1 MNDRQQDTDLRAR
14 FDAQR
19 RADASDTPSF
29 ADMMAR
35 ARELEITRAREHES
49 TSLTRRHNLR
59 RLAYVGTLAAAAAI
73 AALIVIPRSSSNEDE
88 FEQAV
93 RAYRSSPALGAWQSP
108 TDGLLDV
115 PGSQLI
121 STVPRVGAQ

>member
-1 MNDRQQDTDLRAR
+1 MNDRQQDTDLRVR

-29 ADMMAR
+29 VDMMAR
-35 ARELEITRAREHES
+35 ARAEADAAPALATRPF
-49 TSLTRRHNLR
+49 NFR
-59 RLAYVGTLAAAAAI
+59 RLVYVGTLAAAAAI

-93 RAYRSSPALGAWQSP
+93 RAYRSSPALSAWQSP